1 VLAHGALLLQA
12 TVAALAGGL
21 APVERSRPS
30 AAVSRKPGDGGCRDV
45 FGNSWCM
52 PRGGQSWALL
62 AFSSGDLQ
70 VVMALLPAAAWIPT
84 QSALDAGREG

>member
-1 VLAHGALLLQA
+1 MLPHGALLLHA

-30 AAVSRKPGDGGCRDV
+30 AAVSRKLGDGGSRYV

-52 PRGGQSWALL
+52 PGGGQFWALL
-62 AFSSGDLQ
+62 AFGSGDLR

-84 QSALDAGREG
+84 RSALDAGRER